1 MENSKSTKSNTGYK
15 NINFRK
21 DTGKFEAYLQ
31 YRMKCKFNKKPVKF
45 SIGNYDTLKEA
56 IKAREEFIKSLF

>member
-15 NINFRK
+15 GIFFEKEN
-21 DTGKFEAYLQ
+21 GKF
-31 YRMKCKFNKKPVKF
+31 RSRITIDN
-45 SIGNYDTLKEA
+45 IGNSIHLGYFETLKEA